1 MTRSI
6 FDPNSGETERSGSRN
21 LPADAEQISQMPPDI
36 ISGDVD
42 EDEDDAVVDLSPDEV
57 AQLQT
62 PAPSAAKKSLDP
74 PAKS

>member
-21 LPADAEQISQMPPDI
+21 LGPDASENSQMPPDI
-36 ISGDVD
+36 VSGEVD
-42 EDEDDAVVDLSPDEV
+42 ESDDDAVMDLSPTEV
-57 AQLQT
+57 ADLHST
-62 PAPSAAKKSLDP
+62 PSDPSKKPLDP